1 MIRTVVYRIRTRGL
15 GLVPGVYATSA
26 LAELHVPA
34 WTAAD
39 IAAHGA
45 TTPRGSAFGVI
56 GIEEESLYTDGGA
69 DVPEPFDLPRPVATT
84 TGAFAVPA
92 VVIEAHGTV
101 TNPGG

>member
-1 MIRTVVYRIRTRGL
+1 MKRTTVYRIRTRGL
-15 GLVPGVYATSA
+15 GLVPGVYSTRA
-26 LAELHVPA
+26 LAEQHAPA
-34 WTAAD
+34 WSKAD

-56 GIEEESLYTDGGA
+56 GIEEESLYTEGGDDIPA
-69 DVPEPFDLPRPVATT
+69 PFDLPRPIATT
-84 TGAFAVPA
+84 ASFAVPP

>member
-1 MIRTVVYRIRTRGL
+1 MKRTTVYRIRTRGL
-15 GLVPGVYATSA
+15 GLVPGVYSTRA
-26 LAELHVPA
+26 LAEQHAPA
-34 WTAAD
+34 WGAAD

-56 GIEEESLYTDGGA
+56 AIEEESLYTDGGT
-69 DVPEPFDLPRPVATT
+69 DVLEPFDLPRPIATT
-84 TGAFAVPA
+84 AFAVPP